1 MNIGVSSGGL
11 SQTKDVEIKGSVGAR
26 TIIVDAWDPDSSTP
40 NNTCS
45 INGTLKLYGQALTG
59 EDIQITL

>member
-1 MNIGVSSGGL
+1 M
-11 SQTKDVEIKGSVGAR
+11 DVEIKGSVGAR

-40 NNTCS
+40 NNTRS